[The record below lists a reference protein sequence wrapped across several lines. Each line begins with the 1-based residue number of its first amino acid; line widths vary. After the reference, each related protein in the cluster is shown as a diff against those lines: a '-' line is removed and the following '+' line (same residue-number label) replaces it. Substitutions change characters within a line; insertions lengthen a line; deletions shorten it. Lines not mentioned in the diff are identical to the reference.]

1 MITKN
6 KKKKLSL
13 TDKALKGGRKAIK
26 NLIEERKKTDDYL
39 VVSRNGKV
47 VKIRARCLK

>member
-1 MITKN
+1 MITKI
-6 KKKKLSL
+6 KKKKLSV

-47 VKIRARCLK
+47 VKVKARSLK